1 MDNEKIEKGININ
14 EQYQLDVLEQK
25 NNIVPLVTQLKNIGF
40 SDLQEFFD
48 LKKEYLMHKYLKN
61 NILETTSSN
70 AMNTLQTLINNNQF
84 GIVSV
89 TNDITCVHVGKKEN
103 NLNQTYCSENNIP
116 IFLYDSYG
124 GAIVATKDDYS
135 LAFIVPSNID
145 LKNSFIL
152 ENIKLILEK
161 YFSNVSIEG
170 NDIFIDGLKV
180 AGSTAYSNDKI
191 FFMIFHFSMSDK
203 KELILN
209 ICGAPKTGK
218 QVGYINTNI
227 LNVNKLKEELLS
239 WLQGL

>member
-145 LKNSFIL
+145 LKN
-152 ENIKLILEK
+152 
-161 YFSNVSIEG
+161 
-170 NDIFIDGLKV
+170 
-180 AGSTAYSNDKI
+180 
-191 FFMIFHFSMSDK
+191 
-203 KELILN
+203 
-209 ICGAPKTGK
+209 
-218 QVGYINTNI
+218 
-227 LNVNKLKEELLS
+227 
-239 WLQGL
+239 